1 MNNLNYL
8 ESEAIHIIREMIS
21 ESENP
26 VMLYSIGKDSAV
38 MLHLIKKTFY
48 PLFLH
53 FHYCILI
60 LRGSLKKCTSS
71 VIRYPKIL
79 IWI

>member
-26 VMLYSIGKDSAV
+26 V
-38 MLHLIKKTFY
+38 FN
-48 PLFLH
+48 
-53 FHYCILI
+53 CILGF
-60 LRGSLKKCTSS
+60 LKLFQKAPSNKLKKLLPHP
-71 VIRYPKIL
+71 IRFL
-79 IWI
+79 NE

>member
-38 MLHLIKKTFY
+38 MLHLINILS
-48 PLFLH
+48 LFS
-53 FHYCILI
+53 YISI
-60 LRGSLKKCTSS
+60 
-71 VIRYPKIL
+71 IAY
-79 IWI
+79 